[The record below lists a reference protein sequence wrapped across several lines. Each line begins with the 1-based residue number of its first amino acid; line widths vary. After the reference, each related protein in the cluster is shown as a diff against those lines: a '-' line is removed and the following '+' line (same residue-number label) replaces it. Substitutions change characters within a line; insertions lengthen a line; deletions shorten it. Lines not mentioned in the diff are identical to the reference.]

1 MCLWVAVIDEDTI
14 ELSCATASTKVSTR
28 DVSQL
33 SFPVP
38 GGAAM
43 PYWPLSLYNRRAG
56 TAAICKADKQ
66 L

>member
-1 MCLWVAVIDEDTI
+1 MCLWVAVIDEDII
-14 ELSCATASTKVSTR
+14 ELSCAIARIKVSLR

-33 SFPVP
+33 SFAVP
-38 GGAAM
+38 AGAAM
-43 PYWPLSLYNRRAG
+43 PYWPLSLYDRRAG